1 MAVTQERIDIALKV
15 KPQDVCLVPEKR
27 EERTTEGGLDVIA
40 NFDVVKTA
48 CDRLGKAGIRVSLF
62 IGPDIKQIDAA
73 KEAGAPVIEI
83 HTGAFADAEEG
94 KASKDE
100 LMRIITAVA
109 HGVNLG
115 LAVNAG
121 HGLNFH
127 NVKDRSEKRRGGKGC
142 VRTCKSR

>member
-1 MAVTQERIDIALKV
+1 MAVTQEMIDIALKV

-73 KEAGAPVIEI
+73 KEAGAPVIRSEE
-83 HTGAFADAEEG
+83 HTSELQ
-94 KASKDE
+94 S
-100 LMRIITAVA
+100 LMRISYAV
-109 HGVNLG
+109 
-115 LAVNAG
+115 
-121 HGLNFH
+121 
-127 NVKDRSEKRRGGKGC
+127 
-142 VRTCKSR
+142 